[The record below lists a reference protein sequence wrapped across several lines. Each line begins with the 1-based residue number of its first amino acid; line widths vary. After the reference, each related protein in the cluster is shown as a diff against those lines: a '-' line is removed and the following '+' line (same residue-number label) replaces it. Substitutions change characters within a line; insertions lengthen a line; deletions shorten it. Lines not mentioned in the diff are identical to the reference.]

1 MSADL
6 NRIGQVD
13 LDEAHFAFPDVRPVV
28 SVGKVSRDDHD
39 LAVVGLALLQDVDVQ
54 KLGLDVRLLN
64 AQQGSVKPS
73 TELTPIVG
81 SQISNKIRPL

>member
-13 LDEAHFAFPDVRPVV
+13 LDEAHFALPDVRTVV

-64 AQQGSVKPS
+64 ASKGPLSPAPS
-73 TELTPIVG
+73 LH
-81 SQISNKIRPL
+81 LW